1 MPNIPYAFCKYTS
14 HNFISIC
21 VSIKMCIRDRYILI
35 VWGAMLFC
43 VGCSEDDVDSSYS
56 FDVAGLKAT
65 VTNDKGSVVEMNTIL
80 LDSLQ
85 QQGFVGEVSFS
96 EETRAE
102 NDRLAEEKFAEKLE
116 NIKNIKPA
124 RLLQLLPGERVMVTF
139 DYLLKRGKDVLEEEE
154 ITLDEAIAL

>member
-1 MPNIPYAFCKYTS
+1 
-14 HNFISIC
+14 
-21 VSIKMCIRDRYILI
+21 
-35 VWGAMLFC
+35 MLFC

-154 ITLDEAIAL
+154 ITLDEAIALKGTDYCPYPMVLSVNNCCTTYTESS

>member
-1 MPNIPYAFCKYTS
+1 MNLK
-14 HNFISIC
+14 
-21 VSIKMCIRDRYILI
+21 YILI

-43 VGCSEDDVDSSYS
+43 
-56 FDVAGLKAT
+56 
-65 VTNDKGSVVEMNTIL
+65 VEMNTIL

>member
-1 MPNIPYAFCKYTS
+1 MNLK
-14 HNFISIC
+14 
-21 VSIKMCIRDRYILI
+21 YILI

-56 FDVAGLKAT
+56 FDVARLKAT
-65 VTNDKGSVVEMNTIL
+65 
-80 LDSLQ
+80 
-85 QQGFVGEVSFS
+85 VSFS

>member
-1 MPNIPYAFCKYTS
+1 MNLKD
-14 HNFISIC
+14 
-21 VSIKMCIRDRYILI
+21 MLI
-35 VWGAMLFC
+35 VCGAMLFC

>member
-1 MPNIPYAFCKYTS
+1 MNLK
-14 HNFISIC
+14 
-21 VSIKMCIRDRYILI
+21 YILI

-85 QQGFVGEVSFS
+85 QQTNHLYVEG
-96 EETRAE
+96 
-102 NDRLAEEKFAEKLE
+102 
-116 NIKNIKPA
+116 IY
-124 RLLQLLPGERVMVTF
+124 LLQLLPGERVMVTF

>member
-1 MPNIPYAFCKYTS
+1 MNLK
-14 HNFISIC
+14 
-21 VSIKMCIRDRYILI
+21 YILI

-102 NDRLAEEKFAEKLE
+102 NDRLAEE
-116 NIKNIKPA
+116 
-124 RLLQLLPGERVMVTF
+124 RVMVTF

>member
-1 MPNIPYAFCKYTS
+1 MNLK
-14 HNFISIC
+14 
-21 VSIKMCIRDRYILI
+21 YILI

-56 FDVAGLKAT
+56 FDVARLKAT

-80 LDSLQ
+80 LDSLKQ
-85 QQGFVGEVSFS
+85 LGFVGDVSFS

>member
-1 MPNIPYAFCKYTS
+1 MNLK
-14 HNFISIC
+14 
-21 VSIKMCIRDRYILI
+21 YILI

-56 FDVAGLKAT
+56 FDVARLKAT
-65 VTNDKGSVVEMNTIL
+65 VTNDKGIVVEMNTIL

-154 ITLDEAIAL
+154 IALDEAMAL

>member
-1 MPNIPYAFCKYTS
+1 
-14 HNFISIC
+14 
-21 VSIKMCIRDRYILI
+21 
-35 VWGAMLFC
+35 
-43 VGCSEDDVDSSYS
+43 
-56 FDVAGLKAT
+56 
-65 VTNDKGSVVEMNTIL
+65 MNTIL

-124 RLLQLLPGERVMVTF
+124 RMLQLLPGERVMVTF
-139 DYLLKRGKDVLEEEE
+139 DCLLKRGKDVLEEEE
-154 ITLDEAIAL
+154 ITLDEAIALKGTDVSPYPMVLSVK

>member
-1 MPNIPYAFCKYTS
+1 
-14 HNFISIC
+14 
-21 VSIKMCIRDRYILI
+21 
-35 VWGAMLFC
+35 
-43 VGCSEDDVDSSYS
+43 
-56 FDVAGLKAT
+56 
-65 VTNDKGSVVEMNTIL
+65 MNTIL

>member
-1 MPNIPYAFCKYTS
+1 MNLK
-14 HNFISIC
+14 
-21 VSIKMCIRDRYILI
+21 YILI

-65 VTNDKGSVVEMNTIL
+65 VTNDTGSVVEMNTIL

>member
-1 MPNIPYAFCKYTS
+1 MNLK
-14 HNFISIC
+14 
-21 VSIKMCIRDRYILI
+21 YILI

-65 VTNDKGSVVEMNTIL
+65 VTKDKGSVVEMNTIL

>member
-1 MPNIPYAFCKYTS
+1 M
-14 HNFISIC
+14 NF
-21 VSIKMCIRDRYILI
+21 KYILI

-56 FDVAGLKAT
+56 FDVARLKAT

>member
-1 MPNIPYAFCKYTS
+1 MNLK
-14 HNFISIC
+14 
-21 VSIKMCIRDRYILI
+21 YILI

-65 VTNDKGSVVEMNTIL
+65 VTNDKVSVVEMNTIL

-139 DYLLKRGKDVLEEEE
+139 DYLLKHGKDVLEEEE

>member
-1 MPNIPYAFCKYTS
+1 MNLK
-14 HNFISIC
+14 
-21 VSIKMCIRDRYILI
+21 YILI

-102 NDRLAEEKFAEKLE
+102 NDRLAEENLQRNWKISKISNPPVCYSFYPEK
-116 NIKNIKPA
+116 
-124 RLLQLLPGERVMVTF
+124 GSW
-139 DYLLKRGKDVLEEEE
+139 
-154 ITLDEAIAL
+154 

>member
-1 MPNIPYAFCKYTS
+1 MAFP
-14 HNFISIC
+14 
-21 VSIKMCIRDRYILI
+21 
-35 VWGAMLFC
+35 
-43 VGCSEDDVDSSYS
+43 
-56 FDVAGLKAT
+56 
-65 VTNDKGSVVEMNTIL
+65 
-80 LDSLQ
+80 Q

>member
-1 MPNIPYAFCKYTS
+1 MNLK
-14 HNFISIC
+14 
-21 VSIKMCIRDRYILI
+21 YILI

-65 VTNDKGSVVEMNTIL
+65 VTNDKGIVVEINTIL

>member
-1 MPNIPYAFCKYTS
+1 MKL
-14 HNFISIC
+14 
-21 VSIKMCIRDRYILI
+21 VS
-35 VWGAMLFC
+35 
-43 VGCSEDDVDSSYS
+43 
-56 FDVAGLKAT
+56 LK
-65 VTNDKGSVVEMNTIL
+65 K
-80 LDSLQ
+80 
-85 QQGFVGEVSFS
+85 
-96 EETRAE
+96 TRAE

>member
-1 MPNIPYAFCKYTS
+1 MNLK
-14 HNFISIC
+14 
-21 VSIKMCIRDRYILI
+21 YILI

-65 VTNDKGSVVEMNTIL
+65 VTNDKGSFVGMNTIL

>member
-1 MPNIPYAFCKYTS
+1 MNLK
-14 HNFISIC
+14 
-21 VSIKMCIRDRYILI
+21 YILI

-102 NDRLAEEKFAEKLE
+102 KLE

>member
-1 MPNIPYAFCKYTS
+1 MNLK
-14 HNFISIC
+14 
-21 VSIKMCIRDRYILI
+21 YILI

-56 FDVAGLKAT
+56 FDVARLKAT
-65 VTNDKGSVVEMNTIL
+65 VTNDKGSVVGMNTIL

>member
-1 MPNIPYAFCKYTS
+1 MNLK
-14 HNFISIC
+14 
-21 VSIKMCIRDRYILI
+21 YILI

-43 VGCSEDDVDSSYS
+43 VGCSEDDVDCSYS
-56 FDVAGLKAT
+56 FDVASLKAT

>member
-1 MPNIPYAFCKYTS
+1 MNLK
-14 HNFISIC
+14 
-21 VSIKMCIRDRYILI
+21 YILI

-56 FDVAGLKAT
+56 FDVARLKAT

-139 DYLLKRGKDVLEEEE
+139 DYLLKRGKDVL
-154 ITLDEAIAL
+154 TSSL

>member
-1 MPNIPYAFCKYTS
+1 MTKEVLS
-14 HNFISIC
+14 
-21 VSIKMCIRDRYILI
+21 
-35 VWGAMLFC
+35 
-43 VGCSEDDVDSSYS
+43 
-56 FDVAGLKAT
+56 
-65 VTNDKGSVVEMNTIL
+65 IL

>member
-1 MPNIPYAFCKYTS
+1 
-14 HNFISIC
+14 
-21 VSIKMCIRDRYILI
+21 
-35 VWGAMLFC
+35 MLFC

-56 FDVAGLKAT
+56 FDVARLKAT